1 MVRSSIAT
9 TCLAAV
15 ALASSSN
22 AFVPVAHM
30 SSANRNIISAR
41 ALHMSSITGD
51 NFIENNT
58 PASNSIDADVSLN
71 APAFAETKPRKNMQ
85 KKKKKRAAPAHKD
98 GIFSPFVYAGKML
111 LGDDEL
117 NKIRAKAISMHS
129 DVIKSFVETADTP
142 VGQSVLKSLFEMSDK
157 DSDGRLSR
165 DELAS
170 AIRTLGFDWLKEKQI
185 DGIIKRADADED
197 GYICLDEFC
206 VEAPRTLKT
215 NLVKLAKKNGGELGF
230 LV

>member
-1 MVRSSIAT
+1 
-9 TCLAAV
+9 
-15 ALASSSN
+15 
-22 AFVPVAHM
+22 M
-30 SSANRNIISAR
+30 SSV
-41 ALHMSSITGD
+41 TGD
-51 NFIENNT
+51 NFIDNNT
-58 PASNSIDADVSLN
+58 SASNSIEVDVSLD
-71 APAFAETKPRKNMQ
+71 APASAETKPKKNMQ
-85 KKKKKRAAPAHKD
+85 KKKKAAPAHKD
-98 GIFSPFVYAGKML
+98 GIFSPVVYAGKML

-117 NKIRAKAISMHS
+117 NKIRGKAISMHS
-129 DVIKSFVETADTP
+129 DVIKSFVATADSP
-142 VGQSVLKSLFEMSDK
+142 VGQSVLKSLFAMSDK
-157 DSDGRLSR
+157 DADGKLSR

-206 VEAPRTLKT
+206 VEAPKTLKT